1 MKKNLI
7 IIDFL
12 LLLTKENEIDPYIRG
27 LIENDYRN
35 DYRLINEE
43 STLVIQPFIE
53 KIRVN
58 GFYTDS
64 GCVYYR
70 LKDEKYFLDY
80 REEYVE
86 IDFTILLKE
95 IDNYPL
101 PYKKPRGMIIKGDF
115 YYYVSLIGIEYP
127 QSYVLYNVFP
137 IQLYQQ
143 ELKLRLELLCLQS
156 NIDIEII
163 NIGTIGFY
171 LLPRQYK
178 KTQIISKLP
187 FQDYSKIFFL
197 GKYNSHNR
205 EIMENP
211 KIKDIEIQNREELK
225 YFLETY

>member
-12 LLLTKENEIDPYIRG
+12 LLLTKENEIDPSIKEF
-27 LIENDYRN
+27 IENDKKN
-35 DYRLINEE
+35 DYRFISEE
-43 STLVIQPFIE
+43 SILVIQPIIE
-53 KIRVN
+53 KIRVK

-64 GCVYYR
+64 GCVYYK
-70 LKDEKYFLDY
+70 LKDENYFIDY
-80 REEYVE
+80 KEESID

-101 PYKKPRGMIIKGDF
+101 PYKKPKGMIIKGDF
-115 YYYVSLIGIEYP
+115 YYYVSLVGIEYP

-137 IQLYQQ
+137 IKLYQY
-143 ELKLRLELLCLQS
+143 ELKLKLELLCLKS
-156 NIDIEII
+156 NIDVEII

-171 LLPRQYK
+171 LLPRRYK
-178 KTQIISKLP
+178 KNQIISKLP

-197 GKYNSHNR
+197 GNYNSHNR
-205 EIMENP
+205 EIMKYP

-225 YFLETY
+225 YFLETL